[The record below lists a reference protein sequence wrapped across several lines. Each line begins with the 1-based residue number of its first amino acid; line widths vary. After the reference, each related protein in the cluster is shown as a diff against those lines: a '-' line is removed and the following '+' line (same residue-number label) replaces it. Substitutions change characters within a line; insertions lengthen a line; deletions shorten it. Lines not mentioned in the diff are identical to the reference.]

1 MKKTALLFF
10 IILNGIL
17 CGAQMNVPIQTS
29 GTGPL
34 GPTNSLLTFTSGG
47 PPSYPTAIQELW
59 GLNICG
65 TNVQPVKIYNASL
78 LVGYQSN
85 NQDYGTGNIFATGF
99 VGIGTTDTKGYKFAV
114 NGSVIANSIT
124 VKVYPWADYVFKRGY
139 QLPSLTD
146 VKTYIDQN
154 HHLPEIPSE
163 QEVAQNG
170 INLGEINRLLLKK
183 VEELTLYLI
192 EKDKKEKEQEA
203 VNQKNAGE
211 IALLKTQLQQLTAKR
226 NEK

>member
-10 IILNGIL
+10 VILNGIL
-17 CGAQMNVPIQTS
+17 CRAKMNVPIQTS
-29 GTGPL
+29 GSGPL
-34 GPTNSLLTFTSGG
+34 GPTNSLITFTSGG
-47 PPSYPTAIQELW
+47 PPTYPTAIQELW

-85 NQDYGTGNIFATGF
+85 NQNYGTGNLFATGF
-99 VGIGTTDTKGYKFAV
+99 VGIGATDTKGYKFAV
-114 NGSVIANSIT
+114 NGSVIANSVI
-124 VKVYPWADYVFKRGY
+124 VKLYPGADYVFKNDY
-139 QLPSLTD
+139 QLPSLSD

-170 INLGEINRLLLKK
+170 LNLGEMNRLLLKK
-183 VEELTLYLI
+183 VKELTLYLI
-192 EKDKKEKEQEA
+192 EKDNKEKALEA
-203 VNQKNAGE
+203 TGQKNSAE
-211 IALLKTQLQQLTAKR
+211 IALLKTQLQELATRPETK
-226 NEK
+226 